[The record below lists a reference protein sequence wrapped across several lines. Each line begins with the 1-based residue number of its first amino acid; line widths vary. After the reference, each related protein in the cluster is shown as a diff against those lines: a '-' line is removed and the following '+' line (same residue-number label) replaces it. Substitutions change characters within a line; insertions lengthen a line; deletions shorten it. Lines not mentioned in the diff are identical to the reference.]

1 MSSTILALDIGEK
14 RIGVAIADMEIP
26 FPAPVTTLEA
36 SEHLV
41 TEFKAL
47 LAKHTVKAVVIGY
60 PRNQS
65 GEPTQQTKRVEHIAK
80 LLNIPTTIPVYWQD
94 ESLTSVKAEEE
105 LKRRKKPYAKA
116 AVDSL
121 AATYILEDFIRTQ
134 ASGSLNQ
141 PAVEVP
147 KIDQKKAKKSSKKQ
161 KHKKSKKHGYVKFLL
176 ALVLVI
182 CLVAASAVIWYA
194 QATSARTTEDDYA
207 VVSVKAGSGT
217 ALIGKQL
224 EDQRII
230 RNAKAFSIYAKLNR
244 VNNLQA
250 GEYRLSSKQSVSEI
264 VQIISSGKVTTVNVL
279 VSPGLRLDQILTA
292 LEKDGYTQSE
302 LEAALVAVRDH
313 PLVKDLPSDVPLEG
327 YLFPDTYQIGPSTT
341 AQQLLRIMLDTL
353 QKQITP
359 QLTAQIKA
367 QGLTIPEAVVM
378 ASIVQ
383 KEVKDPSVQPM
394 VAQVFLKRYREG
406 IKLGSDVT
414 YMYIEAKT
422 GKQVGPSLDSPY
434 NTRRYSGLPPSA
446 ISNFNFSALE
456 AVANPTKTDYL
467 FFVAGDD
474 GTTHFSK
481 TLEEHEALVKKYCTK
496 LCN

>member
-1 MSSTILALDIGEK
+1 MSSNILALDVGEK
-14 RIGVAIADMEIP
+14 RIGVALADMSVP
-26 FPAPVTTLEA
+26 FPAPLITLEA

-41 TEFKAL
+41 TEFATL
-47 LAKHTVKAVVIGY
+47 LKKHHVVAVVIGY
-60 PRNQS
+60 PRNQN
-65 GEPTQQTKRVEHIAK
+65 GEPTKQTERVEHIAK
-80 LLNIPTTIPVYWQD
+80 LLNIPVNIPVYWQD

-105 LKRRKKPYAKA
+105 LKSRKKPYAKA

-134 ASGSLNQ
+134 GSGKPVPATVQ
-141 PAVEVP
+141 PTEKPV
-147 KIDQKKAKKSSKKQ
+147 KKVKKNSK
-161 KHKKSKKHGYVKFLL
+161 KHKKTKKRGFLKFFIVLIL
-176 ALVLVI
+176 AI
-182 CLVAASAVIWYA
+182 CLVVASALIWYA
-194 QATSARTTEDDYA
+194 KATSARTTEDDYS
-207 VVSVKAGSGT
+207 VVSIKSGT
-217 ALIGKQL
+217 GTSQIAKQL
-224 EDQRII
+224 EDQKLI
-230 RNAKAFSIYAKLNR
+230 RNAKAFSLYTKINR
-244 VNNLQA
+244 INNLQA
-250 GEYRLSSKQSVSEI
+250 GEYRLSSKQSVAEI
-264 VQIISSGKVTTVNVL
+264 AQIIASGKVTTVNVL

-292 LEKDGYTQSE
+292 LEKDGYSKND
-302 LEAALVAVRDH
+302 LEDALAAVRSH
-313 PLVKDLPSDVPLEG
+313 PLVKDLPEDVPLEG
-327 YLFPDTYQIGPSTT
+327 YLFPDTYQIGPSTS
-341 AQQLLRIMLDTL
+341 AQQLFTLMLNNL
-353 QKQITP
+353 QSKITP
-359 QLTAQIKA
+359 QIQAQIKA
-367 QGLTIPEAVVM
+367 QGLTVSEAIVM

-383 KEVKDPSVQPM
+383 KEVKDPSVQPT

-422 GKQVGPSLDSPY
+422 GTQVGPGLDSPY